1 MNIIRKNALILQQG
15 MSLFIIWAYHSSGD
29 VEAAAFPQHMNTK
42 RGVMRQTLIPA
53 PTPGKIVKASK
64 VRTDVKLRGTRK
76 NLRFFDLF

>member
-1 MNIIRKNALILQQG
+1 MP
-15 MSLFIIWAYHSSGD
+15 LFIIWAYHSSGD

-53 PTPGKIVKASK
+53 ITPSPTPGKIVKPSK

-76 NLRFFDLF
+76 DLRSFDLFL

>member
-42 RGVMRQTLIPA
+42 RGVMRQILIPA
-53 PTPGKIVKASK
+53 ITPSLTPGKIA
-64 VRTDVKLRGTRK
+64 G
-76 NLRFFDLF
+76 